1 MQILLIQG
9 ANMESLGQRKP
20 GWYGTT
26 TVAELDALL
35 VAAAAERGLTLD
47 IFYTNLEGATISR
60 IYQAVRDGVDG
71 LMMNPA
77 VFLYPGYAL
86 KDCLKSIPLPY
97 IEVHLTNIDKREKI
111 SITVAESDG
120 MITGL
125 GVRSCVLAL
134 DAVAGV
140 IGDRRAAGLIAA
152 RARASARLDDT

>member
-125 GVRSCVLAL
+125 GVRS
-134 DAVAGV
+134 
-140 IGDRRAAGLIAA
+140 
-152 RARASARLDDT
+152 